1 VTRSTGSPVRGS
13 TAISLQSTLSVW
25 YLGIDSELVFVGDAA
40 TTLWNGEAGFR
51 FSNKRSAHVGLR
63 LSF

>member
-1 VTRSTGSPVRGS
+1 
-13 TAISLQSTLSVW
+13 
-25 YLGIDSELVFVGDAA
+25 VFVGDAG
-40 TTLWNGEAGFR
+40 TTLWNGEAGYR